1 MSWLPIEKLTAEEKD
16 IIKDFNKKKTTLH
29 GKYNQQIKDLDTTH
43 ETWIG
48 NFSSQH
54 KKKLKICQ
62 ELYKVE
68 QHKIDKTEYSTDDL
82 QAYAIYKLA
91 VDTYK
96 NTKDKVTEKYTKDL
110 EVLNV
115 DLDKIA
121 KEINKDLQEREAVA
135 EEAKREEQLL
145 KHKEEIKGI
154 VYDIKRV
161 DKAIEKEDKLFLN
174 RPEVLSLDKALARRY
189 QHKLSRHKRTLEN
202 RLQRR
207 KEVVKGK
214 GISLEI
220 APDEELSDGGYSSIE
235 EFKEKETLPHRHRI
249 KRNRFREPYPS
260 LFEYPHQIPTHH
272 TVVNL
277 DNTEQQELKDRK
289 EAKANQEQEKK
300 DKDRKKG
307 KKEKKEVEQP
317 EIVEV
322 ENSEQS
328 EDIQISQTVT
338 MPRGNRNGRNGDDG
352 DDDRQDDRNHYWS
365 LRDIP
370 KFEGKGEQ
378 PYSHLMEFEDY
389 LVASGVT
396 LEEDDDDPRAGVDYR
411 NIINKFK
418 ASLKNN
424 ARVWY
429 SMYIEKRIPDL
440 HSAEGWKTV
449 KSKFLTYFN
458 PIGSTKEQ
466 QIKAWKELKWKPEE
480 EKLTDFVFRFS
491 QLAHELGYSDE
502 QQVSH
507 FVLCIPRGMY
517 LYLEGARTIPD
528 AVENLRKGIALGGM
542 ETFGAISKPV
552 QDDSKPTV
560 PFMVMKENRTQSSTE
575 EALRAVKES
584 IHDSMYESS
593 KTLSKQIDKI
603 GDKLT
608 NVVEDFQKKQNS
620 RNNRGR
626 NRDRSNSRS
635 RDSSRDNYRNG
646 GRDYYR
652 NRSRDSRDN
661 SRDRGRGRD
670 RSTSRERRRN
680 QPRSGSGQRYYDKG
694 EICSFCNRSG
704 HLAHNCFRLEGYL
717 KRKGKKIVLDD
728 DDDVEEISQA
738 VQHLNTKL
746 NSLKVSKSTN
756 N

>member
-1 MSWLPIEKLTAEEKD
+1 MSWLPIEKLTTEEKD
-16 IIKDFNKKKTTLH
+16 IIQDFNKKKTTLH
-29 GKYNQQIKDLDTTH
+29 GKYHQQIKDLDTTH

-62 ELYKVE
+62 ELYKVD

-96 NTKDKVTEKYTKDL
+96 NTKEKVTEKYTKDL
-110 EVLNV
+110 EVLNLE
-115 DLDKIA
+115 LDKIA
-121 KEINKDLQEREAVA
+121 KEINKGLQEREAVA
-135 EEAKREEQLL
+135 EEARREEQLL

-174 RPEVLSLDKALARRY
+174 RPEVLALDKALARRY
-189 QHKLSRHKRTLEN
+189 QHKLSRHKRALEN

-214 GISLEI
+214 GLSLEI
-220 APDEELSDGGYSSIE
+220 ALDEELSDGGYSSIE
-235 EFKEKETLPHRHRI
+235 ELKDKETLPHRHRI
-249 KRNRFREPYPS
+249 KKNRFREPYPS

-277 DNTEQQELKDRK
+277 DNTEQQELRDRK
-289 EAKANQEQEKK
+289 EAKAKQEQEKK
-300 DKDRKKG
+300 AKAKKKG
-307 KKEKKEVEQP
+307 KKEVEQP

-322 ENSEQS
+322 ENPEQS
-328 EDIQISQTVT
+328 EDTQIPPTVT
-338 MPRGNRNGRNGDDG
+338 MPRGERNGRHGDDG
-352 DDDRQDDRNHYWS
+352 DDDRQGERNHYWS

-396 LEEDDDDPRAGVDYR
+396 LDEDDNDPGVRPDYR
-411 NIINKFK
+411 DIINKFK

-575 EALRAVKES
+575 EALRVVKES

-593 KTLSKQIDKI
+593 KTLVK
-603 GDKLT
+603 
-608 NVVEDFQKKQNS
+608 
-620 RNNRGR
+620 
-626 NRDRSNSRS
+626 
-635 RDSSRDNYRNG
+635 
-646 GRDYYR
+646 
-652 NRSRDSRDN
+652 
-661 SRDRGRGRD
+661 
-670 RSTSRERRRN
+670 
-680 QPRSGSGQRYYDKG
+680 
-694 EICSFCNRSG
+694 
-704 HLAHNCFRLEGYL
+704 H
-717 KRKGKKIVLDD
+717 
-728 DDDVEEISQA
+728 
-738 VQHLNTKL
+738 
-746 NSLKVSKSTN
+746 
-756 N
+756 